1 MDVLYF
7 DPRLLDALDG
17 AAGIWKDVKD
27 QAPTTQQ
34 NLIPLSKLWSQKTE
48 EEMEVYQRFVEDEV
62 SKAVTMPLV
71 SPGERLVLDS
81 STLARILLLYC
92 LCPSIA
98 KICRASLSAS
108 FLVLLSSTRGE
119 LYAGEDYTD

>member
-1 MDVLYF
+1 MLYF
-7 DPRLLDALDG
+7 GPRLLDALEN
-17 AAGIWKDVKD
+17 AAGVWKDVKD

-71 SPGERLVLDS
+71 SPGGRLVLDS
-81 STLARILLLYC
+81 STLARILLLHR

-98 KICRASLSAS
+98 KIYRTSLSES
-108 FLVLLSSTRGE
+108 FLVLL
-119 LYAGEDYTD
+119 